1 MIKLNRTDK
10 VVGVGITYE
19 VSIDGCTKAYLIEEK
34 YKNEL
39 LLHIPGVLPI
49 KEVRQLLEHLIL
61 LEEQKKNNE
70 AYQYS
75 RIKQ

>member
-10 VVGVGITYE
+10 IVGVGVAYE
-19 VSIDGCTKAYLIEEK
+19 VSIDGCAKAYLIEEK

-39 LLHIPGVLPI
+39 SLHIPGVLPI
-49 KEVRQLLEHLIL
+49 KQVRQLLEHLIL
-61 LEEQKKNNE
+61 LEEQKKNDE
-70 AYQYS
+70 AYHYS